1 MIIVIV
7 KNQPIYLVFQS
18 NITKLFVQMKFIA
31 YFSNRKLSN
40 NENNQ
45 RRSFRSAMYNR
56 YLWIRA
62 ALIHRSLHKI
72 VEYIVNNS
80 S

>member
-1 MIIVIV
+1 
-7 KNQPIYLVFQS
+7 
-18 NITKLFVQMKFIA
+18 MKFIA